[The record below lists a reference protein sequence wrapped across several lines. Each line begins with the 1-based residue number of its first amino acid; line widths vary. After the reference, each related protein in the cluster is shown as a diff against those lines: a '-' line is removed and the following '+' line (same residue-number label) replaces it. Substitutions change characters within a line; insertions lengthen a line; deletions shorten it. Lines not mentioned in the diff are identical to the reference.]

1 VRREENDVKIE
12 VLGSGCAKCQR
23 LYAEAERAVAE
34 AGVAA
39 DLVKVE
45 DMQAIVARG
54 VMLTPAL
61 AVEGRIKSSGRIPPA
76 DEIVGWL
83 REAGA

>member
-1 VRREENDVKIE
+1 VRIE

-45 DMQAIVARG
+45 DVPSIVARG

-61 AVEGRIKSSGRIPPA
+61 AVDGRIVSSGRVPSA
-76 DEIVGWL
+76 SEIAGWL
-83 REAGA
+83 REAAA

>member
-1 VRREENDVKIE
+1 MRIE

-45 DMQAIVARG
+45 DVPSIVARG

-61 AVEGRIKSSGRIPPA
+61 AVDGRIVSSGRVPSA
-76 DEIVGWL
+76 SEIAGWL
-83 REAGA
+83 REAAA